1 MFQKLFFSCCCCYC
15 NNCFFIVIVSCF
27 IFWVLARLLQ
37 VQVFYST
44 IGNDLNEL
52 KDKAKKANS
61 AYKWIKENW
70 KKIFVIIVAI
80 FALIVVVGIYR
91 RCFSGSG

>member
-1 MFQKLFFSCCCCYC
+1 MELFFYCCCQLLH
-15 NNCFFIVIVSCF
+15 FFGIGQTVVSSG
-27 IFWVLARLLQ
+27 IF
-37 VQVFYST
+37 ST

-91 RCFSGSG
+91 RCFSDSG

>member
-1 MFQKLFFSCCCCYC
+1 MQLFFYCCCQLLH
-15 NNCFFIVIVSCF
+15 FFGIGQTVASSG
-27 IFWVLARLLQ
+27 IF
-37 VQVFYST
+37 ST

-91 RCFSGSG
+91 RCFSDSG